1 VNEQQ
6 RAELRN
12 IAEGRQGKQ
21 RRTLLPSPAPLAGA
35 PAEELMGWLTVA
47 LGLGGDP
54 VAQVMRYGRHDDA
67 RLVATLRS
75 GLRVVFDRQA
85 EMFSADVLVRRV
97 VLATGAEVPPY
108 QRGDAFTIAATLVR
122 AADLVGEDDDRTEAR
137 DWALTFLHAA
147 TELLPREDMGSPAG
161 RYAGLCRLR
170 DWKHPEALPWMTV
183 AERSAMLPATN
194 GSTYVRVSDFAAH
207 VRQMAGRSM
216 DWGLLH
222 SRMREIG
229 WEHLGRLEQR
239 QPHGSSKV
247 KLTVFRLP
255 PNWDDQGGE
264 AWEPTS

>member
-1 VNEQQ
+1 MNPEQ

-12 IAEGRQGKQ
+12 LAEERQPK
-21 RRTLLPSPAPLAGA
+21 RRTLLPSTA
-35 PAEELMGWLTVA
+35 PAAGIAPQELMQWLTIV

-54 VAQVMRYGRHDDA
+54 IVGVTRFGRHEDN
-67 RLVATLRS
+67 RLVVTTRS
-75 GLRVVFDRQA
+75 GGRIVFDRQA

-122 AADLVGEDDDRTEAR
+122 AADLVCEDDDRTEAR

-161 RYAGLCRLR
+161 RYAGLCRLL
-170 DWKHPEALPWMTV
+170 DWKHPDVTPWMTV
-183 AERSAMLPATN
+183 AERSAVLPARD
-194 GSTYVRVSDFAAH
+194 GSTYVRVNDFAAH

-216 DWGLLH
+216 AWGLLH

-239 QPHGSSKV
+239 QPHGSSKA
-247 KLTVFRLP
+247 KLNVFRLP
-255 PNWDDQGGE
+255 PDWDDQGD
-264 AWEPTS
+264 EPREPES